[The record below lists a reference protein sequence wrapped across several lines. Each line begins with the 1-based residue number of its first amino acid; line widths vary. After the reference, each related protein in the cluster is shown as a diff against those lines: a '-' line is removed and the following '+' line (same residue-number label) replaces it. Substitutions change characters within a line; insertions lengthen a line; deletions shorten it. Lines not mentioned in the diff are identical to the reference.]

1 MHSTAQAATKIETN
15 RKTTVF
21 QKDSFW
27 LAKGLVLECKR
38 TRFGMQKDPFWSAK
52 GVLLEVYSLKLKL
65 LTRIFHFSLLP
76 FHLQTIGFFTF
87 HFSLFTYHGYYN
99 PAIVKPAITMLTI
112 DISLMR
118 MLSDGPEVSLNG
130 SPTVSPT
137 IVALWFSLPLPP

>member
-1 MHSTAQAATKIETN
+1 
-15 RKTTVF
+15 
-21 QKDSFW
+21 
-27 LAKGLVLECKR
+27 
-38 TRFGMQKDPFWSAK
+38 MQKDPFWSAK
-52 GVLLEVYSLKLKL
+52 GVLLEMYSLKLRL
-65 LTRIFHFSLLP
+65 LTRIFHFSLFP

-87 HFSLFTYHGYYN
+87 HFFLFTYHDRYN

-112 DISLMR
+112 DMSLMR